1 MIERNFIMGL
11 DMYLNAK
18 RFFWNDEADLTE
30 TIAKLFPE
38 LQDGKQV
45 REIVVE
51 AIYWRKVNSIHNWF
65 VENVQGGTDDC
76 GSYEV
81 TLDQLIKLR
90 DLILEVLK
98 TRDSSKLPP
107 KPGFFFGSTDIDE
120 YYFDDLEY
128 TLSSINRVLED
139 FNNGSWTFFYESSW

>member
-1 MIERNFIMGL
+1 MGL